1 MSEDV
6 FTQYIAKVERE
17 IGVTINAN
25 AVRQVVTGN
34 SNNLS
39 DDTDIN
45 F

>member
-1 MSEDV
+1 MFSE
-6 FTQYIAKVERE
+6 YIAKVESE

-34 SNNLS
+34 SNNVS